1 MTRDR
6 TGRVH
11 RKKVMEKK
19 NEEMAL
25 WSKSNSAM
33 NLSYQASLRK
43 EAAVLRS
50 KQIIDLKGWSRTA
63 NFQSELLSRNVFQ
76 KLAQLLTKQK
86 F

>member
-1 MTRDR
+1 MACDR

-11 RKKVMEKK
+11 RKKNDGNEKRRDGTLVEK
-19 NEEMAL
+19 QLCHEL
-25 WSKSNSAM
+25 T
-33 NLSYQASLRK
+33 QASLRK

-76 KLAQLLTKQK
+76 KLV
-86 F
+86 